1 MVKLNRKQKEGS
13 LGSGG
18 ISGGTLE
25 IPSIMAENITKP
37 SQATSQDRE
46 ITNRNTQIKKIPSE
60 MEVAPRYNC

>member
-1 MVKLNRKQKEGS
+1 MKLNRKQKEGS

-25 IPSIMAENITKP
+25 IPSIMAEKITKP

-46 ITNRNTQIKKIPSE
+46 ITKNRNKQNKRTKHNLPE
-60 MEVAPRYNC
+60 

>member
-46 ITNRNTQIKKIPSE
+46 ITNRNKQNKRS
-60 MEVAPRYNC
+60 